1 VAELAKIYREI
12 VITRRELAK
21 LGEEKKNLYERK
33 KQLYTEIKD
42 LLEKLKKLREKR
54 QEYTK
59 IIDGLM
65 EERAKTL
72 ESINKL
78 KKELS
83 SYDQKVKEINKNR
96 ELIENINKYKK
107 ELEMLENILQTEI
120 LSYAQ
125 EKKIWYRIKYLRRLL
140 GKYEALAVY
149 LKELD
154 EKKKELSALKSKLV
168 IIGTNIRKNI
178 EERKVVKEEIK
189 KIKEELKKKIEEY
202 NQIKNKILE
211 IKQKISELE
220 KKLEDLLSK
229 YVVGLEKVGEI
240 KIEEKEKEEIINAY
254 NKIQEKIMNGGEI
267 TMDEILILQKY
278 EILKRRGLI

>member
-1 VAELAKIYREI
+1 VAELAKTYKEI
-12 VITRRELAK
+12 LLTRKELAK
-21 LGEEKKNLYERK
+21 LGDEKRDLYEKK

-54 QEYTK
+54 QEYTR

-65 EERAKTL
+65 EERTKTL
-72 ESINKL
+72 ESINNI

-83 SYDQKVKEINKNR
+83 SYDQKLKEINKNK

-107 ELEMLENILQTEI
+107 ELEMLENVLQTEI
-120 LSYAQ
+120 LSYSQ

-140 GKYEALAVY
+140 GKYEALAIY

-178 EERKVVKEEIK
+178 EERKAIKEEIK
-189 KIKEELKKKIEEY
+189 KIKEELKKKIDEY
-202 NQIKNKILE
+202 NQIKNRISE

-229 YVVGLEKVGEI
+229 YVGDLEKTGEV
-240 KIEEKEKEEIINAY
+240 KIGDEEKKEIVDAY
-254 NKIQEKIMNGGEI
+254 NKIQEKILNGGEI

>member
-1 VAELAKIYREI
+1 MAELAKTYKEI
-12 VITRRELAK
+12 LLTRKELAK
-21 LGEEKKNLYERK
+21 LGDEKRDLYEKK

-54 QEYTK
+54 QEYTR

-65 EERAKTL
+65 EERTKTL
-72 ESINKL
+72 ESINNI

-83 SYDQKVKEINKNR
+83 SYDQKLKEINKNK

-107 ELEMLENILQTEI
+107 ELEMLENVLQTEI
-120 LSYAQ
+120 LSYSQ

-140 GKYEALAVY
+140 GKYEALAIY

-178 EERKVVKEEIK
+178 EERKAIKEEIK
-189 KIKEELKKKIEEY
+189 KIKEELKKKIDEY
-202 NQIKNKILE
+202 NQIKNRISE

-229 YVVGLEKVGEI
+229 YVGDLEKTGEV
-240 KIEEKEKEEIINAY
+240 KIGDEEKKEIVDAY
-254 NKIQEKIMNGGEI
+254 NKIQEKILNGGEI